1 MIEFREGIKVLQRC
15 FFYCPT
21 DLESPAVKHAEAVLP
36 HEIRQKNSRQF
47 KTELPASYM
56 FGIKT
61 SLPGRLF
68 FSCQL
73 LIGLLVLDD
82 QTVGEGME
90 FSEINCIV
98 RLSIFCQHLEGP
110 QLVCDDL
117 PAKLTMV
124 LALFFLCFLR

>member
-1 MIEFREGIKVLQRC
+1 MLFLLSLQI
-15 FFYCPT
+15 
-21 DLESPAVKHAEAVLP
+21 LKALQLNMQKAVLP

-90 FSEINCIV
+90 FSGINCIV